1 MVRGS
6 GENNMEHTNYI
17 VDADGNALS
26 YQKAKE
32 YLPDLGPGVR
42 FDPID
47 GKVTVKYT
55 LDLERVRREQD
66 ATPPECFAPGTPVT
80 MADGTIK
87 PIEDVQPGD
96 EVLSYDADG
105 ELKSGR
111 VTRTFV
117 NEVRCLLDLHGLMV
131 TPGHATFCAEGRFE
145 GRHVPVIDI
154 LRSDGAM
161 MRADGTKV
169 RAATGAEVGSLDD
182 RRVQCVL
189 TRPAKDGSGL
199 IAIGTHHMR
208 YGTRTI
214 LEDGRDVSIR
224 ELVEAQ
230 GGTLTDQGLIEMPGI
245 APGPFNWSA
254 VQPMFPKP
262 EDYVLARSGLTLDEI
277 YEADEWE
284 TAQPEMPAPA
294 TLDLSA
300 AGDGSGIGANL
311 DMALA
316 AKAVKSVH

>member
-1 MVRGS
+1 M
-6 GENNMEHTNYI
+6 Y
-17 VDADGNALS
+17 
-26 YQKAKE
+26 
-32 YLPDLGPGVR
+32 
-42 FDPID
+42 
-47 GKVTVKYT
+47 
-55 LDLERVRREQD
+55 
-66 ATPPECFAPGTPVT
+66 CFAPGTPVT
-80 MADGTIK
+80 MADGTVK
-87 PIEDVQPGD
+87 AIEDIQPGD

-105 ELKSGR
+105 ELKPGR

-117 NEVRCLLDLHGLMV
+117 NEVRCMLDLHGLEV
-131 TPGHATFCAEGRFE
+131 TPGHATYCAEGRFE

-199 IAIGTHHMR
+199 IAVGTHHMR

-230 GGTLTDQGLIEMPGI
+230 GGRLNDQGLIEIDGI

-254 VQPMFPKP
+254 VQPMFPMP

-277 YEADEWE
+277 YEVDEWE

-294 TLDLSA
+294 TLDLSG
-300 AGDGSGIGANL
+300 AGDGSGIGADLNTI
-311 DMALA
+311 MA
-316 AKAVKSVH
+316 AKTAKSVH